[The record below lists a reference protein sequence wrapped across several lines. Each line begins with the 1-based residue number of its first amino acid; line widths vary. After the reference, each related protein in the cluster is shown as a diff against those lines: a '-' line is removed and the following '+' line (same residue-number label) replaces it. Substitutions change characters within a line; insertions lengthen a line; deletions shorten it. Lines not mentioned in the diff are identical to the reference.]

1 MTVDLRSDTV
11 TKPTPEMYEA
21 MASAPLGDDVLGDD
35 PTVIEL
41 ERLAAEKIGKEAAL
55 FVPSGTM
62 GNQVAVRTWIKPGQA
77 IILEQDSHIQ
87 FYESGAV
94 AAHSGAMTWTLPSN
108 NGVMDSDDVR
118 ARITPVNIHT
128 PATKLLCLENTHNRA
143 GGTVVPLDRMA
154 EFRKIADDGAMKIHL
169 DGARIFNA
177 AHYLGV
183 PASQIAAYADSVMFC
198 LSKGLSCPIGS
209 LVAGTED
216 FIEEARWN
224 RKRLGGG
231 MRQAGILAVC
241 GIYALDNMIGRLAE
255 DHRRAAEFANHLNAC
270 DGISSQSQ
278 QTNIVGAIT
287 DAPAP
292 KWQELLGE
300 KGVRCLATGKN
311 RIRFV
316 FHREIDDSQLA
327 RAKEAVGEVS
337 RSFTAKPQELPSTL

>member
-21 MASAPLGDDVLGDD
+21 MAKAPLGDDVLGDD

-41 ERLAAEKIGKEAAL
+41 ERIAADTIGKEAAL

-94 AAHSGAMTWTLPSN
+94 AAHSGAMTWTIPSH
-108 NGVMDSDDVR
+108 NGVMDPDDVR
-118 ARITPVNIHT
+118 GRITPVNIHT

-143 GGTVVPLDRMA
+143 GGAVIPLDKMA
-154 EFRKIADDGAMKIHL
+154 EFRKIADDDGLKIHL

-183 PASQIAAYADSVMFC
+183 PASQIAGYADSVMFC

-209 LVAGTED
+209 LVAGPKG

-231 MRQAGILAVC
+231 MRQAGILAAC
-241 GIYALDNMIGRLAE
+241 GIYALGNMVDRLAE
-255 DHRRAAEFANHLNAC
+255 DHRRAADFANHLNNC
-270 DGISSQSQ
+270 DGISSQDQ

-287 DAPAP
+287 DEPAA
-292 KWQELLGE
+292 KWQEMLGK
-300 KGVRCLATGKN
+300 KGIRCLATGKN
-311 RIRFV
+311 RMRFV
-316 FHREIDDSQLA
+316 FHREIDDSQLET
-327 RAKEAVGEVS
+327 AKEAVSDIS
-337 RSFTAKPQELPSTL
+337 RSLTAKPQEHPSAL